1 MAAFAVSAVDSRY
14 AAFRLAIALL
24 VMTVGAA
31 GMYVIPVVLP
41 SIQADFG
48 LARADASL
56 AYAFVMVGFG
66 AGSLPVGRLIDRF
79 GLALPLAGA
88 GVCLG
93 VGFVIAGRASSFTAF
108 CVAHGLLIGL
118 LGSSATFGPM
128 MADTAQWWSRRRGI
142 AVAICASGNFLGG
155 AIWPPL
161 IQWGVESWG
170 WRATYVG
177 VGVAS
182 GIGIVA
188 LAALLR
194 PRPPAVAPAQAR
206 PGFGTPSETP
216 FGLPS
221 GRALLLLCVAS
232 VSCCVAMSMPQVHI
246 VALCVDLGFG
256 PARGAEMLALMLACG
271 IVSRLAG
278 GMLADRIGAL
288 RVLLLGSALQATA
301 LSLFLPVRGLVP
313 LYAISA
319 LFGFFQGAIVPSY
332 AVVIREYFPP
342 RKTGGQVGA
351 VIMCAMLGMAL
362 GGWMSGR
369 LFDLTGS
376 YRVAIFNGIAWNF
389 LNLAIVGTLLLRTGK
404 IVTAGIR
411 TRRPPDAV
419 VSPG

>member
-1 MAAFAVSAVDSRY
+1 MAASAVSAVDSRY
-14 AAFRLAIALL
+14 AAFRLAVALL

-66 AGSLPVGRLIDRF
+66 AGSLPAGRLVDRF

-88 GVCLG
+88 GLCLG
-93 VGFVIAGRASSFTAF
+93 LGFVIAGRATSFTTF
-108 CVAHGLLIGL
+108 CAAHGLLIGL

-128 MADTAQWWSRRRGI
+128 MADTAQWWNRRRGI

-170 WRATYVG
+170 WRTTYVG
-177 VGVAS
+177 VGLAS
-182 GIGIVA
+182 AIGIVA

-194 PRPPAVAPAQAR
+194 PRPPAAAPALSR

-221 GRALLLLCVAS
+221 RRALLLLCVAS
-232 VSCCVAMSMPQVHI
+232 VSCCIAMAMPQVHI

-288 RVLLLGSALQATA
+288 RVLLLGSAMQATA
-301 LSLFLPVRGLVP
+301 LALFLPVRGLVP
-313 LYAISA
+313 LYVISA
-319 LFGFFQGAIVPSY
+319 LFGLFQGAIVPSY
-332 AVVIREYFPP
+332 AVVIREYFPA

-376 YRVAIFNGIAWNF
+376 YRVAIFNGIAWNL
-389 LNLAIVGTLLLRTGK
+389 LNLAIVATLLLRTRK
-404 IVTAGIR
+404 AVAAGRSIS
-411 TRRPPDAV
+411 AIA
-419 VSPG
+419 SQQA